1 MENDIVDSIIENL
14 FHVLHLIHRKLLK
27 INLEGANKNISRLHF
42 PIMGILDEAGTLPIS
57 EIGKRLLI
65 PKSQMTFLIDQLI
78 SLGLVEKVPD
88 TRDKRVINIA
98 LTGKGK
104 VTLKECQ
111 ELVRENIR
119 ERLSCLEEKELVELS
134 ISLKK
139 LREIGVR
146 LE

>member
-1 MENDIVDSIIENL
+1 MENDIVDSITENL

-27 INLEGANKNISRLHF
+27 INLEGVNKNISRLHF
-42 PIMGILDEAGTLPIS
+42 PIMGMLDEVGTLAIS

-88 TRDKRVINIA
+88 ATDKRVINIA
-98 LTGKGK
+98 LTEKGK
-104 VTLKECQ
+104 VTLRKCK
-111 ELVRENIR
+111 ELVRNNIR
-119 ERLSCLEEKELVELS
+119 EKLSCLEEKELAEFT

-139 LREIGVR
+139 LREIESR